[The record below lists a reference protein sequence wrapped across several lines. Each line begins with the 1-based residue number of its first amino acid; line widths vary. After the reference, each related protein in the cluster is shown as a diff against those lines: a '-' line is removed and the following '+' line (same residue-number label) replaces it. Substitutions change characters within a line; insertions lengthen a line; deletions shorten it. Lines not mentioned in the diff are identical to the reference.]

1 MSYLLSYLLYALFFL
16 LAYIL
21 QTTWL
26 ADWPARPELL
36 LLVVCLGLSGRAY
49 GGLLAGLL
57 TGVFLDLA
65 NGYGFYNAALYGL
78 LGLLCGFMP
87 VSIFRDFRSLVFVNM
102 LLGSLLLH
110 GGYAALAKIFLGRF
124 IFVPLPQYILTLLLN
139 LLFFWL
145 LQFFIK
151 GKYHIY
157 D

>member
-1 MSYLLSYLLYALFFL
+1 MSYLLYGVVFL

-36 LLVVCLGLSGRAY
+36 LLVVCFGLSGRAS

-57 TGVFLDLA
+57 TGVFLDLS
-65 NGYGFYNAALYGL
+65 NGSGFYNIALYGL

-87 VSIFRDFRSLVFVNM
+87 ASIFRDFRSLVFVNM

-110 GGYAALAKIFLGRF
+110 GGYAVLTKIFLGRF
-124 IFVPLPQYILTLLLN
+124 IVLSLPQYFGTLLLN

-145 LQFFIK
+145 LQFFLK
-151 GKYHIY
+151 GKRRLYA
-157 D
+157 

>member
-1 MSYLLSYLLYALFFL
+1 MSYLLYALGFL

-26 ADWPARPELL
+26 ADWPARPELIL
-36 LLVVCLGLSGRAY
+36 LAVCFGLSGRAY

-57 TGVFLDLA
+57 TGIFLDIF
-65 NGYGFYNAALYGL
+65 NGYSFYNTALYGL

-110 GGYAALAKIFLGRF
+110 GGYAVLAKIFLGRF
-124 IFVPLPQYILTLLLN
+124 IAVSPLQYLLTLLLN

-145 LQFFIK
+145 LQFLLQ
-151 GKYHIY
+151 GKRRLYA
-157 D
+157 